1 MEVDGVANQDA
12 NQDTVNNPENIE
24 ENHDHDE
31 IAEPVEAE
39 LVEED
44 EPVSEQADHQ
54 ALIEEKNAALKE
66 QQQENE
72 SLKNRLLRVQADY
85 DNFKRRTKDEK
96 EQERKY
102 RSQKLVEDLLPV
114 MDNFERALE
123 TEEIND
129 SEQSLKQG
137 MDMVY
142 KQLKEALEKE
152 GVEVIEALNQPF
164 DPNVHQAVMQVDSD
178 ELESNTVAEVLQK
191 GYTLNGRVV
200 RPAMV
205 KVSS

>member
-1 MEVDGVANQDA
+1 MANQDA